1 MKLTLQIHHQS
12 LRIRFL
18 KVILLYINVTIVLRL
33 GYSLC
38 IMLPLG
44 VVQTYFITG
53 GGSQTSGQQPTTA
66 PGGQP
71 INPSGT
77 PGQQPGGGRFN
88 DTL

>member
-1 MKLTLQIHHQS
+1 
-12 LRIRFL
+12 
-18 KVILLYINVTIVLRL
+18 
-33 GYSLC
+33 
-38 IMLPLG
+38 MLPLG

-88 DTL
+88 DML